1 MEVPIDFNN
10 RRALILDGGD
20 GSRFTFTTVQ
30 DLANVVARAID
41 FTNEWP
47 VIGGIKG
54 AELSMGEIISLGEKI
69 RGSYAQYG
77 PIVMHRCGLLTV
89 NVTRCTL

>member
-1 MEVPIDFNN
+1 MHLMELPLDFHK

-20 GSRFTFTTVQ
+20 DDRMVLTTVQ

-41 FTNEWP
+41 FEGEWP

-54 AELSMGEIISLGEKI
+54 AELSVGQLLALGEQI
-69 RGSYAQYG
+69 RGA
-77 PIVMHRCGLLTV
+77 
-89 NVTRCTL
+89 